1 MSSNKNFANREVMDL
16 IIYDYETDKPFLPI
30 DYANTTSHEMTG
42 EDVYAYGG
50 KGHPK
55 RVPFSGEKGGT
66 FTIETQLQSSKLY
79 TLLTGAEAADSIDFV
94 KREKLTSTDGSS
106 LTLTETPIDGTVF
119 VYKADDDC
127 GKAEEISGTG
137 TSITL
142 TKAGTANDKYIVYY
156 QRKLSDVTALKVTT
170 STFPKMCKIYAD
182 TQNKGEDGKLHNE
195 FVKVY
200 KASPQSQYSV
210 SNANTGDPVTVTI
223 TFDMMADD
231 NGNVIDYAFTD

>member
-79 TLLTGAEAADSIDFV
+79 RLLTGAEAADSIDFV

-106 LTLTETPIDGTVF
+106 LTLTEAPIDGTVF

-142 TKAGTANDKYIVYY
+142 TNAGTANDKYIVYY